1 MCFIITLAVILMA
14 VWFFKRGETNPPRSS
29 GGDSLD
35 TLKER
40 LAKGEISEETY
51 DRLKQKLHE

>member
-1 MCFIITLAVILMA
+1 MA